1 MDPYFPSQPA
11 AEAHARKDT
20 YLTNNWPMCI
30 YLNILPAKQINRTP
44 YLHGIR
50 GRKHDL
56 PNLRL
61 APHELIQA

>member
-30 YLNILPAKQINRTP
+30 YLNILPRNKLTVHRIYTEFEVVSTIFPICAW
-44 YLHGIR
+44 LHM
-50 GRKHDL
+50 
-56 PNLRL
+56 N
-61 APHELIQA
+61 